1 MPRYYFDYLDGPKS
15 LQDDEGTELPD
26 LEAAR
31 AEGLETLGLV
41 AKDELP
47 DGDHR
52 DFRIS
57 IRQEDGPVLMVLS
70 LLLRV
75 ARKHT

>member
-31 AEGLETLGLV
+31 SEGLETLGLV
-41 AKDELP
+41 AKDE
-47 DGDHR
+47 
-52 DFRIS
+52 FRTAITATS
-57 IRQEDGPVLMVLS
+57 AFPFAKRM
-70 LLLRV
+70 
-75 ARKHT
+75 ARR